1 MKQLSDSPFRSPESE
16 VESEVGLG
24 VIRSLF
30 RRLHDADVS
39 YCHWKSNEH
48 LAASMQGLTDLD
60 VLVDRW
66 HHDRMRRALDV
77 SGFRPFRATALAG
90 YPAVEDHLAID
101 EATGR
106 LVHLH
111 LHYRLTLGQKHLKGY
126 RLPWEADILATR
138 RRAAEYDIQVASP
151 EAELILLVVR
161 DALKRRLR
169 TGVAAQLG
177 IRSKKDDFGREF
189 AWLAERADHEVVVSL
204 GKRLIGPEVERPLTR
219 LIDGGARNE
228 DRRIFAR
235 AVRPALRKS
244 RTYGTVTAAILAFAR
259 EIVWMVGGLSRKKFH
274 WPVPLRRVTPRGG
287 IVVAFLGSD
296 GSGKSS
302 LSADAVSWLGSKL
315 DVVPIYFGSG
325 DGPGSLLR
333 LPMQIARRLLQ
344 RGGLKGSGGSG
355 NRAGWRGSL
364 RTVALVPWALS
375 LSLEKRAKHQR
386 MIRARNRGLVVICD
400 RYPQDQTKGFNDGLL
415 LSGLA
420 ESRWR
425 GLRALARW
433 EATPYREA
441 HRHPPDLVVKLLAS
455 PQVALS
461 RRPDMSIDE
470 IKRRIEAVRGMSFP
484 ETTSVIEIDAD
495 RPLEEVVRKVRN
507 LIWQAL

>member
-1 MKQLSDSPFRSPESE
+1 MNQLSNRPLRSPEAGGDTKA
-16 VESEVGLG
+16 GLG
-24 VIRSLF
+24 VIRSLLGA
-30 RRLHDADVS
+30 LHEAEVS

-48 LAASMQGLTDLD
+48 LSASMLGLTDLD
-60 VLVDRW
+60 VLVDRR
-66 HHDRMRRALDV
+66 HHEKVQQALAA

-90 YPAVEDHLAID
+90 YPAVEDHLGFD
-101 EATGR
+101 EVTGR
-106 LVHLH
+106 MVHLH

-126 RLPWEADILATR
+126 RLPWEAEILATR
-138 RRAAEYDIQVASP
+138 RRADEYDIEVVSP
-151 EAELILLVVR
+151 EAELLLLLVR
-161 DALKRRLR
+161 DALKRRVR
-169 TGVAAQLG
+169 SAVAARIGL
-177 IRSKKDDFGREF
+177 RSKKDDFRREL
-189 AWLAERADHEVVVSL
+189 AWLVERADHAAVVSL
-204 GKRLIGPEVERPLTR
+204 GTRLIGPGIERSLAR
-219 LIDGGARNE
+219 LIDGGARQE
-228 DRRIFAR
+228 DRRSFASG
-235 AVRPALRKS
+235 VRPALRKC
-244 RTYGTVTAAILAFAR
+244 RTYGTVTATILAFAR

-274 WPVPLRRVTPRGG
+274 WAVPLRRVTPRGG

-302 LSADAVSWLGSKL
+302 LSADAVSWLGGKL

-333 LPMQIARRLLQ
+333 LPMQLTRRVLQ
-344 RGGLKGSGGSG
+344 RGGIRGSVGRGS
-355 NRAGWRGSL
+355 RSGWRGSL

-425 GLRALARW
+425 GLRALAKW
-433 EATPYREA
+433 EATPYSEA

-470 IKRRIEAVRGMSFP
+470 IERRISAVRGMRFP
-484 ETTSVIEIDAD
+484 ATTSVIEIDAD
-495 RPLEEVVRKVRN
+495 RPLEDVVRKVRD
-507 LIWQAL
+507 LIWHAL

>member
-1 MKQLSDSPFRSPESE
+1 MNQLSNSPLSSREPE
-16 VESEVGLG
+16 VETEAGLG
-24 VIRSLF
+24 VIRLLLRSLHQAEV
-30 RRLHDADVS
+30 L

-48 LAASMQGLTDLD
+48 LSASMQGLTDLD
-60 VLVDRW
+60 VLVDRR
-66 HHDRMRRALDV
+66 HHDRMQLALADA
-77 SGFRPFRATALAG
+77 GFRPFRATALAG

-138 RRAAEYDIQVASP
+138 RRADEYDIQVVSP
-151 EAELILLVVR
+151 EAELLLLVVR

-169 TGVAAQLG
+169 TGVAARIG
-177 IRSKKDDFGREF
+177 VRSKKDDFGREF
-189 AWLAERADHEVVVSL
+189 AWLAERADHETVVSL
-204 GKRLIGPEVERPLTR
+204 GRRLIGPEVEGPLTG
-219 LIDGGARNE
+219 LINGRARNE

-235 AVRPALRKS
+235 AVRPALRKCQ
-244 RTYGTVTAAILAFAR
+244 TYGSVTAAILAFAR

-302 LSADAVSWLGSKL
+302 LSADAVSWLGGKL

-333 LPMQIARRLLQ
+333 LPMQLTRRVLQ
-344 RGGLKGSGGSG
+344 RGGIGGSSGSG
-355 NRAGWRGSL
+355 NQAGWRGSL

-375 LSLEKRAKHQR
+375 LSLEKRTKHQR

-415 LSGLA
+415 LSKLST
-420 ESRWR
+420 SRWR
-425 GLRALARW
+425 VLRALASW
-433 EATPYREA
+433 EAHPYSEA
-441 HRHPPDLVVKLLAS
+441 HWHPPDLVIKLLAS
-455 PQVALS
+455 PHVALS
-461 RRPDMSIDE
+461 RRPDMSIHE
-470 IKRRIEAVRGMSFP
+470 IERRIGAVRDMNFP
-484 ETTSVIEIDAD
+484 ATTSVVEIDAD
-495 RPLEEVVRKVRN
+495 RPLEDVVRAVRR